1 MRRRIGICASAFLF
15 PLGVWLF
22 GANMF
27 SLGWHATH
35 GFHREINGVRF
46 YVPLL
51 YREDNG
57 SVYNEFSFYTYRS
70 ALFSKEGS
78 ITIDFPKHE
87 SGMSSGP
94 MYSKSQKMLGVFLVG
109 QRAATLAGQ
118 PGNCFEYG
126 LNETTLNLQLAPTRV
141 WIQCRFGPNMEASF
155 NGSANAAPDLYKF
168 LAAAN
173 RTRPAPLI

>member
-1 MRRRIGICASAFLF
+1 MKRIGICASAFLF

-27 SLGWHATH
+27 SLVWHATH

-51 YREDNG
+51 YRENNG
-57 SVYNEFSFYTYRS
+57 SVYDEFSFYTYRS

-78 ITIDFPKHE
+78 ITIDFPKYA

-94 MYSKSQKMLGVFLVG
+94 MNSKSQKMLGVFLVG
-109 QRAATLAGQ
+109 QRTATMADQ

-126 LNETTLNLQLAPTRV
+126 INEATLKPAIAPARV
-141 WIQCRFGPNMEASF
+141 WIQCRFEPNMEASF
-155 NGSANAAPDLYKF
+155 DGSANAAPDLYEF
-168 LAAAN
+168 LAEAN
-173 RTRPAPLI
+173 RTRPTH